1 LKIYLKFL
9 FRVEKLSGWAN
20 FSLGKSRRRD
30 SRRNRAA
37 RFIHKAIFDSE
48 VKFFAIATPANPY
61 AIWVW
66 RVVTILQLL
75 VEKHLAT
82 RKFD

>member
-1 LKIYLKFL
+1 MVDGLSQKCSWEGEFTGFLKIYLKFL

-20 FSLGKSRRRD
+20 FLLGKSRRRD

-48 VKFFAIATPANPY
+48 I
-61 AIWVW
+61 
-66 RVVTILQLL
+66 
-75 VEKHLAT
+75 
-82 RKFD
+82 